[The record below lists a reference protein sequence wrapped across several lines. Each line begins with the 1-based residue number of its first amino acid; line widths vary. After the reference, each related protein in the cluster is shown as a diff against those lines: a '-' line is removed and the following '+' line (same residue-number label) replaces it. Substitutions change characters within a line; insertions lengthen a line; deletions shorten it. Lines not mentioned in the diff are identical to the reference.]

1 MFEPPCRLRISA
13 TCRYSRMTNRFI
25 SLCLNMK
32 HRLPS
37 LAAALRQIAPL
48 QKRTLTAATV
58 AILHVIFVCVLIF
71 GLRLDAPAQQQSE
84 MTVVL
89 DTMTT
94 ASRPAAPA
102 IPPLVNPDDPII
114 QTPQIAVDDPLP
126 ASTDTAP
133 LAGGIGVTSPAEA
146 IGALHSVPPL
156 SAELLALAR
165 RALLRLRL
173 SIAPDGSVSEAMV
186 DSSSGSG
193 DIDGIAVAWVKAHWR
208 YKPAMRDGQ
217 PVTVTTTAIVPF

>member
-1 MFEPPCRLRISA
+1 MMML
-13 TCRYSRMTNRFI
+13 
-25 SLCLNMK
+25 MK
-32 HRLPS
+32 PS
-37 LAAALRQIAPL
+37 LTAPAAAIRGCAAHIRIRAGRYWERYAPAALQNMGPL
-48 QKRTLTAATV
+48 QKRTLTGAGV

-89 DTMTT
+89 DTTTT
-94 ASRPAAPA
+94 APSHAPPA
-102 IPPLVNPDDPII
+102 IPPLATPDDTAI
-114 QTPQIAVDDPLP
+114 QTPQIAIEDPP
-126 ASTDTAP
+126 PVSADTAP
-133 LAGGIGVTSPAEA
+133 LSGGGGVTSPAEA

-156 SAELLALAR
+156 SAELLAMAR

-193 DIDGIAVAWVKAHWR
+193 DVDGIAVAWVKAHWR

-217 PVTVTTTAIVPF
+217 AVTVTTTAIVPF